1 MRGKRRAYERPTLT
15 GAGSFTRK
23 TGLGVTGGPEHI
35 LVLPKRP

>member
-1 MRGKRRAYERPTLT
+1 MRTYERPTLRVM
-15 GAGSFTRK
+15 GSFTKK